1 MFGAATMRTGGRAG
15 TKFGPC
21 FGTEPPVVRK
31 KKTNN
36 YTSKMSSRRGVVS
49 FFDSQRGDRSAY
61 NHTLQNYNSADA
73 HGKYNSASPETRDN
87 NVQIIVT
94 E

>member
-1 MFGAATMRTGGRAG
+1 MFGAATMNLGGRAG

-31 KKTNN
+31 KKNNN
-36 YTSKMSSRRGVVS
+36 YTSKMSARRGVVS

-61 NHTLQNYNSADA
+61 THTLPNYNSADA
-73 HGKYNSASPETRDN
+73 HGKYNSESPDRRDK
-87 NVQIIVT
+87 NVKIIVT
-94 E
+94 